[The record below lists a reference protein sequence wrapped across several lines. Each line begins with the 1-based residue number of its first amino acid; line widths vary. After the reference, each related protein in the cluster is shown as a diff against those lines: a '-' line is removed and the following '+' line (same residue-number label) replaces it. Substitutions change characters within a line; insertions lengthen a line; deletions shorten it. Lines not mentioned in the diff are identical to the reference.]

1 MSASFITVH
10 MLRRTPDVRLRK
22 FNQRDGSARVER
34 NPRKLKTDFS
44 PSAGK
49 CKGNLARGLLRTLAK
64 GGPKSNNI
72 SGYVDTTYLAK
83 GGPKR
88 TN

>member
-1 MSASFITVH
+1 MATTCKKRK
-10 MLRRTPDVRLRK
+10 RRT
-22 FNQRDGSARVER
+22 
-34 NPRKLKTDFS
+34 
-44 PSAGK
+44 